1 MDALVVAADHFKN
14 GLSQVKVNS
23 KKIIL
28 MTNFMCPTCLDEND
42 IEKVKKLHTNCSLYH
57 KYLSYM
63 IHIIKMNTF
72 PDSEWF
78 H

>member
-42 IEKVKKLHTNCSLYH
+42 IDKVKKLHTNCSPISFYFL
-57 KYLSYM
+57 
-63 IHIIKMNTF
+63 
-72 PDSEWF
+72 
-78 H
+78 

>member
-42 IEKVKKLHTNCSLYH
+42 IEKVKKLHKHNYFFVVAVKQFVVS
-57 KYLSYM
+57 
-63 IHIIKMNTF
+63 
-72 PDSEWF
+72 
-78 H
+78 